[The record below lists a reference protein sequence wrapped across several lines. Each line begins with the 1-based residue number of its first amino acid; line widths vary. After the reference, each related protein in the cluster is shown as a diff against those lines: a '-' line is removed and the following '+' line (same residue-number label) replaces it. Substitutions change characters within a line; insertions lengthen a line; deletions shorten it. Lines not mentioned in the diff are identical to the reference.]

1 MEDDRG
7 MIVAVEEVVFIQNL
21 GGRQRLR
28 FIRADNSICVVVV
41 AEVVFSR
48 ARSLLVM
55 EIECSRVVFLVGGR

>member
-21 GGRQRLR
+21 GGRQMLR
-28 FIRADNSICVVVV
+28 FIRADKSICVVVV
-41 AEVVFSR
+41 AQVVFSR

-55 EIECSRVVFLVGGR
+55 EI